1 MELTPEQIVPNRP
14 LRVFLCHSSGDKP
27 AVRDLYRRLRTD
39 GFEPW
44 LDEEELLPGQDWH
57 EEIPAAVRACD
68 VVIICLSQKSVSKE
82 GYLQREIRDALYVAE
97 EKPEGTIFIIPVK
110 LEEVEVSRRLSQWQ
124 WAKLFEEGGYQRL
137 VRALNVRA
145 SAIGAAV
152 AAHEVITG
160 EEAERKAREAEDA
173 RLKAEAERK
182 ARQEAEARDG
192 EAKGPP
198 SAAEHT
204 VPKRRSVSTP
214 GQIVVQTSPN
224 AEVYFDDQYTGRA
237 SAGGWLVVGTAKAGM
252 HELRVSLPGKRDF
265 QQTIT
270 VSAGEQLKIAAT
282 LAEPGPTPGEVRE
295 NPKNGLK
302 YVWIAPGTFM
312 MGCSPGGT
320 DCSADEKPSHRVTIS
335 KGFWIGQ
342 TEVTVGA
349 YKRFAVATGRKMPGA
364 PGFNK
369 SWAND
374 TMPIVNMSWNDAY
387 DYCKWAGGRLPTEA
401 EWGVRRAGRERRAPL
416 RQSC

>member
-124 WAKLFEEGGYQRL
+124 WAKLFGEGGYQRL

-182 ARQEAEARDG
+182 ARQEAEARTGRRKDPLP
-192 EAKGPP
+192 PP
-198 SAAEHT
+198 SI
-204 VPKRRSVSTP
+204 P
-214 GQIVVQTSPN
+214 
-224 AEVYFDDQYTGRA
+224 
-237 SAGGWLVVGTAKAGM
+237 
-252 HELRVSLPGKRDF
+252 F
-265 QQTIT
+265 Q
-270 VSAGEQLKIAAT
+270 SGDLC
-282 LAEPGPTPGEVRE
+282 P
-295 NPKNGLK
+295 
-302 YVWIAPGTFM
+302 
-312 MGCSPGGT
+312 
-320 DCSADEKPSHRVTIS
+320 
-335 KGFWIGQ
+335 
-342 TEVTVGA
+342 
-349 YKRFAVATGRKMPGA
+349 
-364 PGFNK
+364 
-369 SWAND
+369 
-374 TMPIVNMSWNDAY
+374 
-387 DYCKWAGGRLPTEA
+387 
-401 EWGVRRAGRERRAPL
+401 RRARLWCRPRRMPKSTSMTSTQAGQVRGAGWSSAPL
-416 RQSC
+416 KLECTSFASLCPAREISSRR